1 MRKVRLAGIV
11 LVVFILGSC
20 GYQKHYVK
28 QDYSLYR
35 ADFELPASSV
45 LRTDGVYVLQKIWTS
60 EDGGVERTATERK
73 IFKFYP
79 DGQVNLILDLDHD
92 ITTNELYV
100 KAFNES
106 ILHSEKN
113 KSATLFE
120 GYYKV
125 EGQRM
130 VVQRMVTPR
139 KLFSYDYFLLE
150 KDSLI
155 QVSSTIEGRGKIQ
168 DKHFTNHYKAKYTF
182 IPTTDKYI
190 DPNW

>member
-1 MRKVRLAGIV
+1 MGIV
-11 LVVFILGSC
+11 LVAFIMGSC

-28 QDYSLYR
+28 TDYSLYL
-35 ADFELPASSV
+35 ADFKLHASSV

-60 EDGGVERTATERK
+60 QNGGVEHIATERK
-73 IFKFYP
+73 MYKFYP
-79 DGQVNLILDLDHD
+79 GGQVNLILDMDHV
-92 ITTNELYV
+92 ITSNDAYV

-106 ILHSEKN
+106 IIRNEKN
-113 KSATLFE
+113 KGATLFE
-120 GYYKV
+120 GYYKI
-125 EGQRM
+125 EGARM

-155 QVSSTIEGRGKIQ
+155 QVSSTIEGQGKIQ
-168 DKHFTNHYKAKYTF
+168 DKHFTNHYKASYTF
-182 IPTTDKYI
+182 VPTTGGYI